1 MLVWVLELSSL
12 PVCNISIGNHVFEF
26 GLMSWFAQSDPTLQC
41 NSTKTFLVLVCKF
54 DNFDI
59 GSFLSWYG
67 TARIVHTVYKK
78 HHGYLLRYIIGIGD
92 KPLHLE
98 NWARRIFIQ
107 SFYLHQTASNWHP
120 INWTNCINPWYCGN
134 RINICS
140 SSSMLIIMAAQK
152 ALIVILE

>member
-1 MLVWVLELSSL
+1 MLVSVLELSSR
-12 PVCNISIGNHVFEF
+12 PVCNISIGNPCVSIWYNK
-26 GLMSWFAQSDPTLQC
+26 LVYTIRPNLIQC

-59 GSFLSWYG
+59 GNFLSWYG
-67 TARIVHTVYKK
+67 TARIVHTIYKK
-78 HHGYLLRYIIGIGD
+78 HHGYLLCHIIGIGD
-92 KPLHLE
+92 KTLHLE

-120 INWTNCINPWYCGN
+120 VNWTNCVNPWYCGN

-140 SSSMLIIMAAQK
+140 SSSMLIKWQIK
-152 ALIVILE
+152 KL